1 MLIDTNHEE
10 TFLNYMVNLL
20 KKLYKWLKSLF
31 KKKPKEVVIDNSEKV
46 ITSIEIKKIKF
57 KND

>member
-46 ITSIEIKKIKF
+46 ITSIEIKKITF
-57 KND
+57 KNE

>member
-20 KKLYKWLKSLF
+20 KNLYKWLKSLF